1 MRQRLEEKAGR
12 LRKGVWARGL
22 EEAAQR
28 VGINQEEE
36 ISKIKEELSQAG
48 LGKVK
53 EVTDLSKS
61 F

>member
-22 EEAAQR
+22 EGAAQR

-53 EVTDLSKS
+53 EGTDSE
-61 F
+61 